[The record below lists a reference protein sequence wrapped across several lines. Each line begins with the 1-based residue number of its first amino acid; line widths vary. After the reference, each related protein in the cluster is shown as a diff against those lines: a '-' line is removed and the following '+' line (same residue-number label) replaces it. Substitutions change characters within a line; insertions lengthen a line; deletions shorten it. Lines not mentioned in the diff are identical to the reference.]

1 MKPFKHVRQNRP
13 PRSAFNLSYT
23 KLATADLGFLYPV
36 MCDEVVPGD
45 IWKIG
50 NQMVIRFN
58 PMVAPILHE
67 INAYVHYFFVPY
79 RLLWGPNT
87 EIDEEGSWEEFITG
101 GFDGEDDSVLPR
113 WIPATPATECAIGSL
128 WDWLGFEPGKAN
140 YAGAYPMDFPR
151 RAYNMIVRDYYIDE
165 NITNMDTFSL
175 LRTHLTTRSWEK
187 DYFTSALPWQQ
198 RGIAPALP
206 ITGTTSAVWPAAM
219 FEDGSLTGFEAP
231 MVRTAVVGNTW
242 RTASSG
248 AHINLEDMMNANTVD
263 LGVASTFD
271 IADLRLA
278 FQIQKWLERNARS
291 GARYTEFLKAHFG
304 VSPRDDRLQ
313 RPEYIGGSKSP
324 IIVSEVLQT
333 SETDGTA
340 QGNLA
345 GHGISVSD
353 TFCGTYKATE
363 YGLIMGLLSIMPK
376 PMYQNGIDR
385 QWLRE
390 TKYDFFFPEFV
401 NLSEQAILNREIFVT
416 DGNVETNEGIFGYQG
431 RYDEMRVKRNQ
442 VVGLMRTDFDYWH
455 LARQFATV
463 PALNGSFIHT
473 GGSTGPIRK
482 DFLAAPSEPAM
493 FIHFANIIK
502 AIRPLPVIAE
512 PGLIDHN

>member
-1 MKPFKHVRQNRP
+1 MKPFKNVRQNRP

-23 KLATADLGFLYPV
+23 KLATADLGYLYPI

-87 EIDEEGSWEEFITG
+87 EIEEEGSWEDFITG
-101 GFDGEDDSVLPR
+101 GIDGEDDSVLPR
-113 WIPATPATECAIGSL
+113 WIPGTPATECAIGSL
-128 WDWLGFEPGKAN
+128 WDWLGFEPGKTN
-140 YAGAYPMDFPR
+140 YAGAYPLDFPR
-151 RAYNMIVRDYYIDE
+151 RAYNMIIREYY
-165 NITNMDTFSL
+165 MDQNVDIPRPLNSTSISY
-175 LRTHLTTRSWEK
+175 RRWEK

-206 ITGTTSAVWPAAM
+206 VTISGTTNAVWANADSSAP
-219 FEDGSLTGFEAP
+219 TGNSPTF
-231 MVRTAVVGNTW
+231 VTLSTGNNF
-242 RTASSG
+242 
-248 AHINLEDMMNANTVD
+248 AHLQNANALSNFLGFMNGNTVD
-263 LGVASTFD
+263 LSDAIATTFD

-345 GHGISVSD
+345 GHGICVSD
-353 TFCGTYKATE
+353 SFCGTYKASE
-363 YGLIMGLLSIMPK
+363 YGLIMGLLSVVPK

-416 DGNVETNEGIFGYQG
+416 NGSEATNEGIFGYQG
-431 RYDEMRVKRNQ
+431 DRKS
-442 VVGLMRTDFDYWH
+442 VV
-455 LARQFATV
+455 
-463 PALNGSFIHT
+463 
-473 GGSTGPIRK
+473 
-482 DFLAAPSEPAM
+482 
-493 FIHFANIIK
+493 
-502 AIRPLPVIAE
+502 
-512 PGLIDHN
+512 

>member
-1 MKPFKHVRQNRP
+1 MMKTFKTVRQNRP

-23 KLATADLGFLYPV
+23 KLATADLGYLYPV

-45 IWKIG
+45 VWKIG

-58 PMVAPILHE
+58 PMVSPVLHE

-79 RLLWGPNT
+79 RLLWGPYT
-87 EIDEEGSWEEFITG
+87 EIEEEGNWEEFITG
-101 GFDGEDDSVLPR
+101 GIDGEDDSVLPR
-113 WIPATPATECAIGSL
+113 WIPATPATECAVGSL
-128 WDWLGFEPGKAN
+128 WDWFGFEPGKSD

-151 RAYNMIVRDYYIDE
+151 RAYNFIINEYYIDQ
-165 NITNMDTFSL
+165 NVDTP
-175 LRTHLTTRSWEK
+175 RSFQASTIGARRWEK
-187 DYFTSALPWQQ
+187 DYLTSALPWQQ
-198 RGIAPALP
+198 RGLAPALP
-206 ITGTTSAVWPAAM
+206 ISGTTSAVFPLPN
-219 FEDGSLTGFEAP
+219 DGLSGGAN
-231 MVRTAVVGNTW
+231 VQVVGYGFNMA
-242 RTASSG
+242 TAPQATGLQS
-248 AHINLEDMMNANTVD
+248 ALNDNTVD
-263 LGVASTFD
+263 LSVASTFD

-291 GARYTEFLKAHFG
+291 GARYTEFLAAHFG

-333 SETDGTA
+333 SESGSTA

-353 TFCGTYKATE
+353 TFCGTYKASE
-363 YGLIMGLLSIMPK
+363 YGLIIGLLSVMPK

-401 NLSEQAILNREIFVT
+401 NLSEQAILNREVFVT
-416 DGNVETNEGIFGYQG
+416 DGNEVTNEGIFGYQG

-455 LARQFATV
+455 LARQFTSV
-463 PALNGSFIHT
+463 PALNSSFIT
-473 GGSTGPIRK
+473 SVGTGPIRK

-493 FIHFANIIK
+493 FVHFANIIK